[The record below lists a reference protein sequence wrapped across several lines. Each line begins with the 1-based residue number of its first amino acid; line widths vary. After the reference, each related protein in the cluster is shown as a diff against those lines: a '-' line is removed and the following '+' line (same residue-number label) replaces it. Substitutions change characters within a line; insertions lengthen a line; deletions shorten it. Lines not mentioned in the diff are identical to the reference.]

1 MLEDKILCFGGFLE
15 TKGLPNFSNAVL
27 SIMGKI
33 TKEIMSD
40 DDLKKMIGALTD
52 FDDFATDCY
61 CITESTGGKR
71 KI

>member
-1 MLEDKILCFGGFLE
+1 MWEYKILCFGGILE

-33 TKEIMSD
+33 TQEIMSD

-52 FDDFATDCY
+52 FDDFATA
-61 CITESTGGKR
+61 TA
-71 KI
+71 

>member
-1 MLEDKILCFGGFLE
+1 ME

-33 TKEIMSD
+33 TKEIISD

-61 CITESTGGKR
+61 CIKESTEARKGGR
-71 KI
+71 NLILKIVWHFG